1 MKKVADS
8 VYHMKSQSIKWTC
21 QELHSCMTAGL
32 LIVHIHLLQYHNIK
46 NTERQ
51 KKLKFYTEIKRA
63 VAGVGTAILGFGTV
77 SRFAFNFDQNN
88 LGWGGKKT
96 RDVSVTNI
104 QGDRAAS
111 VYKFE

>member
-1 MKKVADS
+1 
-8 VYHMKSQSIKWTC
+8 
-21 QELHSCMTAGL
+21 MTAGF

-51 KKLKFYTEIKRA
+51 KKLKFYTEIERA

-88 LGWGGKKT
+88 LVWGGKKT